1 MTWRQHP
8 PPIREMRLS
17 DETAEGTR
25 SAGRALRF
33 LLRFSP
39 CIPIGMKH
47 MAASDLPY
55 RQSLDNCFAD
65 QIGGEGGLSREAF
78 EAALTETKK
87 ALDWL
92 RSAHESGDLPLLRV
106 PARQDDLAPI
116 DEVAERLLD
125 NTTDIFIFGIG
136 GSALGAQ
143 ALAQL
148 TGWGTQANVHKGVRV
163 HIPDNLDAATMEAV
177 LGNSDLR
184 TTRFLVVSKSGGT
197 VEPAIQTLA
206 AMSALEKAGGGKYM
220 KHHFAVLTEPA
231 KDGKPNPMRALAEAN
246 GFPTLEH
253 DPGVGGRYAVLTNV
267 GLLPARLMGLD
278 IAAIRAGAA
287 AVLKPVLDGKG
298 AEHVA
303 PALGAALQV
312 AMMREKGTSM
322 SVVAGYADRLERF
335 LAWYCQL
342 WAESLGKEGKGTTPV
357 KALGPVDQHSQ
368 LQLWLAGPR
377 DKLFTL
383 FLTDTKGKGPEAL
396 ASVAENTAF
405 DFLGGHRIGDLVDAE
420 QRATVDTL
428 VKNGR
433 PVRTFTIPTLDE
445 RTLGALFMHFMLE
458 TIIAGRLL
466 GVDPFDQPAV
476 EEGKILARKYLAEG
490 NA

>member
-1 MTWRQHP
+1 
-8 PPIREMRLS
+8 
-17 DETAEGTR
+17 
-25 SAGRALRF
+25 
-33 LLRFSP
+33 
-39 CIPIGMKH
+39 

-65 QIGGEGGLSREAF
+65 RIGSEGGLSREAF
-78 EAALTETKK
+78 DATLAETES

-92 RSAHESGDLPLLRV
+92 RRAHDSNELPLLRV

-116 DEVAERLLD
+116 EEVADHLLN

-148 TGWGTQANVHKGVRV
+148 TGWGTQANVQKGGVCI

-231 KDGKPNPMRALAEAN
+231 KNGKPNPMRALAETY

-267 GLLPARLMGLD
+267 GLLPARLLGLD
-278 IAAIRAGAA
+278 ITAIRAGAA
-287 AVLKPVLDGKG
+287 AVLKPVLEGKG
-298 AEHVA
+298 AAHAA

-312 AMMREKGTSM
+312 AMMREKGTAM

-342 WAESLGKEGKGTTPV
+342 WAESLGKDGKGTTPV

-396 ASVAENTAF
+396 ASIAENTAF

-420 QRATVDTL
+420 QRATADTL
-428 VKNGR
+428 AKNGR
-433 PVRTFTIPTLDE
+433 PVRTFTLPAFDE
-445 RTLGALFMHFMLE
+445 RTFGALFMHFMLE

-490 NA
+490 KA

>member
-1 MTWRQHP
+1 
-8 PPIREMRLS
+8 
-17 DETAEGTR
+17 
-25 SAGRALRF
+25 
-33 LLRFSP
+33 
-39 CIPIGMKH
+39 
-47 MAASDLPY
+47 MAVPDLPY
-55 RQSLDNCFAD
+55 RQSIENCFSD
-65 QIGGEGGLSREAF
+65 RIGEQGLSQESFA
-78 EAALTETKK
+78 AALAEAEK
-87 ALDWL
+87 ALVWL
-92 RSAHESGDLPLLRV
+92 REVHESGALPLLRV
-106 PARQDDLAPI
+106 PARTEDFARI
-116 DEVAERLLD
+116 EEVAEHLLN
-125 NTTDIFIFGIG
+125 NTTDIVIFGIG

-148 TGWGTQANVHKGVRV
+148 TGWGTPAHRQKGVNI

-177 LGNSDLR
+177 LGTLDLR

-231 KDGKPNPMRALAEAN
+231 KNGKPNPMRALAEAN

-278 IAAIRAGAA
+278 IQAIRKGAA
-287 AVLKPVLDGKG
+287 SALKPVLDGTPAKN
-298 AEHVA
+298 VA
-303 PALGAALQV
+303 PAAGAALQV
-312 AMMREKGTSM
+312 AMAREKGAAM
-322 SVVAGYADRLERF
+322 SVVAAYADRLDRF

-342 WAESLGKEGKGTTPV
+342 WAESLGKDGKGTTPV
-357 KALGPVDQHSQ
+357 RALGPVDQHSQ
-368 LQLWLAGPR
+368 LQLWLAGPK
-377 DKLFTL
+377 DKLFNL
-383 FLTDTKGKGPEAL
+383 FLTDTKGKGAEAL
-396 ASVAENTAF
+396 ADVAAKTEFA
-405 DFLGGHRIGDLVDAE
+405 FLGGHRIGDLVDAE
-420 QRATVDTL
+420 QRATADTL

-433 PVRTFTIPTLDE
+433 PVRSFMLPSLDE

-458 TIIAGRLL
+458 TIIAGRML

-490 NA
+490 KA